1 MFSKD
6 ESTGDSN
13 RAFGMEIGSKE
24 LDRAL
29 CPDGMHSE
37 DRKGLASCLTD
48 VTAMPGAY
56 RKTPA
61 VTEKSDVEAVME
73 GAVSLFAHAT
83 GNRVGISDGQW
94 KVDKKT
100 KLRSIKSAADLMTMS
115 EELQDV
121 QATIFEQQDINV
133 RLFLQRR
140 HYSSSEIK
148 EYLAT
153 GLWIRIIRDT
163 FQNYVGLVLMLVY
176 HASLH
181 GYSGGLVERMVNH
194 WAMELLKVRLYSP
207 DYTFF
212 LLKIYAC
219 LRDGNAVKFDNL
231 TMYRP
236 MIQDL
241 LDKAGTNNGGG
252 GGGDNKNNANANR
265 EAVCSQC
272 KSRKVHELMGVGHS
286 FGNCPFKTN
295 CDRKQARAAGKHF
308 VAALD
313 ANPQADKAEAIKAA
327 IAAAKSTD

>member
-1 MFSKD
+1 
-6 ESTGDSN
+6 
-13 RAFGMEIGSKE
+13 
-24 LDRAL
+24 
-29 CPDGMHSE
+29 
-37 DRKGLASCLTD
+37 
-48 VTAMPGAY
+48 
-56 RKTPA
+56 
-61 VTEKSDVEAVME
+61 
-73 GAVSLFAHAT
+73 
-83 GNRVGISDGQW
+83 
-94 KVDKKT
+94 
-100 KLRSIKSAADLMTMS
+100 
-115 EELQDV
+115 
-121 QATIFEQQDINV
+121 
-133 RLFLQRR
+133 
-140 HYSSSEIK
+140 
-148 EYLAT
+148 
-153 GLWIRIIRDT
+153 
-163 FQNYVGLVLMLVY
+163 
-176 HASLH
+176 
-181 GYSGGLVERMVNH
+181 
-194 WAMELLKVRLYSP
+194 MELLKVRLYSP